1 MSQPPVPL
9 NAEQQRQLVGQIGQ
23 ALVVALPPGWRQIRA
38 EYRSA
43 GRHVEADVVVTGPD
57 GTPRPVPPPPEV
69 LRLLGV
75 LRTGMYQPG
84 RGTWLAAVL
93 VFGPANVLSADYQPD
108 VEPRWRRPPPP
119 IGFQDEL
126 RFFPRA
132 EQFIPAWLRQRA
144 AAPVTAPVPAL
155 TATPPAETAEDLR
168 TPRVYDGLD
177 ESGRP
182 VVNREPLPPAE
193 KERVLAYLDGAPV
206 VLASRTSDTD
216 AFDPERTDVVPLN
229 FRTDGSWIWPGAV
242 AYYLREHEVAPDP
255 ELLTHIRALRFTMPE
270 VDEPAKELALAAIT
284 GDMAS

>member
-1 MSQPPVPL
+1 MNQPAVPM
-9 NAEQQRQLVGQIGQ
+9 NSEQQRQLVWQVGQ
-23 ALVVALPPGWRQIRA
+23 ALAVALPPGWRQVRA
-38 EYRSA
+38 EYRAA
-43 GRHVEADVVVTGPD
+43 GRHVEADIVVTGLD
-57 GTPRPVPPPPEV
+57 GTPRPVPPPPEI
-69 LRLLGV
+69 LRLLGM

-84 RGTWLAAVL
+84 RGTWLVGVL

-132 EQFIPAWLRQRA
+132 EQFIPPWLRQRA
-144 AAPVTAPVPAL
+144 GLPAPAPAPVL
-155 TATPPAETAEDLR
+155 IATPPATDADDLR

-182 VVNREPLPPAE
+182 VVNREPLQTAE
-193 KERVLAYLDGAPV
+193 KERVLEYLDGAPV
-206 VLASRTSDTD
+206 VLAARTYDTD
-216 AFDPERTDVVPLN
+216 AFDPDRTDAVPLN

-242 AYYLREHEVAPDP
+242 AYYLREHEIAPDP

-270 VDEPAKELALAAIT
+270 VGEPAKELALAAIT
-284 GDMAS
+284 GEQS